1 MVTYMVHPNNYN
13 QECITS
19 ESHLLYTLATIK
31 AQDEEQNYVWNVQID
46 VW

>member
-19 ESHLLYTLATIK
+19 ESHLL
-31 AQDEEQNYVWNVQID
+31 
-46 VW
+46 